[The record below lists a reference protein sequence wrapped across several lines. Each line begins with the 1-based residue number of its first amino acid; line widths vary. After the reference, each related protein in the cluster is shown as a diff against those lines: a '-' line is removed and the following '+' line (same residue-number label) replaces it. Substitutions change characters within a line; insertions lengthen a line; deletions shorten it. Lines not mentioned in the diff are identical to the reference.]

1 MPVSKRSKVVSLTKV
16 KKHKSRGESGREVKE
31 QWMDSVRT
39 ACEEED
45 QHVYLVEFVN
55 QRNSL
60 LKLVRDLIKP
70 GKVFYGK
77 NKVIQ
82 RALGTSAT
90 TECLPNIYKLSKH
103 LTGHRALLVCKHP
116 MDKLRPQLQKLQAKD
131 FARAGFV
138 ATEDLQLKE
147 GSDALAHFPHSLE
160 QRFRSLGIPTLLK
173 NGKIILLGDYTVCKK
188 GQPLTP
194 EQAQILKHLGVKM
207 AEFHINLLA
216 EWHKG
221 RYRVVDDAALS

>member
-16 KKHKSRGESGREVKE
+16 KKQKCGERGREVKE
-31 QWMDSVRT
+31 QWMDTVRSV
-39 ACEEED
+39 CEEAN

-70 GKVFYGK
+70 GRVFYGK

-82 RALGTSAT
+82 RALGTTPTS
-90 TECLPNIYKLSKH
+90 ECLPNIHKLSKK
-103 LTGHRALLVCKHP
+103 LTGHRALLVCEHSA
-116 MDKLRPQLQKLQAKD
+116 DKLQTLLSKVQAKE

-138 ATEDLQLKE
+138 ATESIQLKE
-147 GSDALAHFPHSLE
+147 GFDALAQFPHSLE
-160 QRFRSLGIPTLLK
+160 QRFRSLGLPTLLK
-173 NGKIILLGDYTVCKK
+173 DGKILLLGDYTVCTK
-188 GQPLTP
+188 GEPVTP
-194 EQAQILKHLGVKM
+194 EQAQVLKHLGVKM
-207 AEFHINLLA
+207 AEFHIKLLA

-221 RYRVVDDAALS
+221 RYRAVDDTI